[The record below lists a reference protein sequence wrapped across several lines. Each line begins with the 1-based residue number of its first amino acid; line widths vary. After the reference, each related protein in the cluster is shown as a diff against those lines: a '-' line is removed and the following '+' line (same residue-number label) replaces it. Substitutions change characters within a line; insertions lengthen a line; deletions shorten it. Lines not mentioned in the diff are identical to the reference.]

1 MNIYTIILVF
11 MIIVLSSVQI
21 IYSTLSLF
29 KEMKYISETERHI
42 YRLFNLSL
50 IVYFLWF
57 ISKIT
62 GVVS

>member
-1 MNIYTIILVF
+1 

-21 IYSTLSLF
+21 IYSTLNLF
-29 KEMKYISETERHI
+29 KEMKYLSKTERYI

-62 GVVS
+62 GVAS

>member
-21 IYSTLSLF
+21 IYSTLNLF
-29 KEMKYISETERHI
+29 KEMKYLSKTERYI

-62 GVVS
+62 GVAS